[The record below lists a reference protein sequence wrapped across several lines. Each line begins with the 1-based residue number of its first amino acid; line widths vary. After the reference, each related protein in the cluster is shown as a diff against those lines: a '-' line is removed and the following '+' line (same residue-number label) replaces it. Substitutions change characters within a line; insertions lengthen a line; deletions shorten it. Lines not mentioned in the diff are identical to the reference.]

1 MRRSRAPRAVAAG
14 HLPKARHPQKKNRW
28 QASPLPAG
36 DVGPR
41 TAGRASAPTNC
52 PGLQRTEPRV
62 HLGMSRTD
70 RAPKTGEGIEG
81 ARTYIPTPGCMRER
95 FIMAPTS
102 ALFLQPR
109 KKTQATSRGKKK
121 QRHLGLI

>member
-1 MRRSRAPRAVAAG
+1 MLNVTRAASES
-14 HLPKARHPQKKNRW
+14 KAQASQKNRW

-41 TAGRASAPTNC
+41 TAGRASAQTNC

-70 RAPKTGEGIEG
+70 RAPKTGGGE
-81 ARTYIPTPGCMRER
+81 
-95 FIMAPTS
+95 
-102 ALFLQPR
+102 
-109 KKTQATSRGKKK
+109 
-121 QRHLGLI
+121 

>member
-1 MRRSRAPRAVAAG
+1 M
-14 HLPKARHPQKKNRW
+14 
-28 QASPLPAG
+28 
-36 DVGPR
+36 
-41 TAGRASAPTNC
+41 
-52 PGLQRTEPRV
+52 

>member
-1 MRRSRAPRAVAAG
+1 
-14 HLPKARHPQKKNRW
+14 
-28 QASPLPAG
+28 
-36 DVGPR
+36 
-41 TAGRASAPTNC
+41 
-52 PGLQRTEPRV
+52 V